1 MSKLKIF
8 TFDDLVFT
16 PHTVV
21 PSGKKAYMEFPNGT
35 NVSVIRGGSGLYGF
49 SDGDTTFEVWFSDED
64 EPRRWVS
71 REEINEEFASRS
83 LRWDGLL

>member
-21 PSGKKAYMEFPNGT
+21 PGGKKAYMEFPNGT
-35 NVSVIRGGSGLYGF
+35 NVSVVGGGQGIYG
-49 SDGDTTFEVWFSDED
+49 DGKKTFEVWYSDED
-64 EPRRWVS
+64 EPRGWVDI
-71 REEINEEFASRS
+71 EEMNEEFSRRS
-83 LRWDGLL
+83 FRLDGLI